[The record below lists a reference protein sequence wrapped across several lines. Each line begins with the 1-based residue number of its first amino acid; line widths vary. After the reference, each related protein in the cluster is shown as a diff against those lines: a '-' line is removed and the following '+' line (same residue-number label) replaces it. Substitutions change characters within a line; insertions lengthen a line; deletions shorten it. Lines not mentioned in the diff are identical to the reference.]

1 MSGKKSS
8 PTLLGFALLGMLIAP
23 PLLLYPAV
31 IKENVALEV
40 VGYLVLVVSMLIPI
54 FKGESKY
61 QY

>member
-8 PTLLGFALLGMLIAP
+8 PVLLGFALLGMLIAP

-40 VGYLVLVVSMLIPI
+40 IGYPVLVISMLIPI
-54 FKGESKY
+54 FKG
-61 QY
+61 